1 MRLNKHWMLHYETT
15 KQSESCPSVGSFLI
29 HPDVDH
35 THVGHPNHLT
45 ENCPLPWL
53 TTGGY
58 CWYIINPFCCA
69 WYPRFSILYMFQ
81 ELHDLWKHAKHFYL
95 QPSPK
100 LEHIQLQKNCS
111 AGQRS
116 LFGRNRSG
124 PVSFLPC
131 VIFLLP
137 KKVTRSVHS
146 SPFKSG
152 SPPTG
157 SLTHESTLRSSI
169 GVTNCER
176 GFEVWKQD
184 AKTIRSFG
192 SIWAFCDN

>member
-1 MRLNKHWMLHYETT
+1 MEKSWKILSDRELSIAMTDYWRVLLVYNKPILLCVISTFFHFVHVSGIAWSLKTCET
-15 KQSESCPSVGSFLI
+15 
-29 HPDVDH
+29 
-35 THVGHPNHLT
+35 
-45 ENCPLPWL
+45 
-53 TTGGY
+53 
-58 CWYIINPFCCA
+58 
-69 WYPRFSILYMFQ
+69 
-81 ELHDLWKHAKHFYL
+81 
-95 QPSPK
+95 
-100 LEHIQLQKNCS
+100 
-111 AGQRS
+111 
-116 LFGRNRSG
+116 
-124 PVSFLPC
+124 FLPATQPQVGTHPTAKKLFC
-131 VIFLLP
+131 RATIFVRKKSVWAGVIFAMCHFLLP

-176 GFEVWKQD
+176 GCEVWKQD